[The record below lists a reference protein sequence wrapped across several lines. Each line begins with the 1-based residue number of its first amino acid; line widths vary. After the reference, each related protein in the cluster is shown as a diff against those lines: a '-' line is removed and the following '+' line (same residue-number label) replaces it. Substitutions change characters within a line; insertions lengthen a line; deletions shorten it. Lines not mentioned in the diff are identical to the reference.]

1 MAEEQLDNTA
11 ASEEPVEHTAPEQ
24 KTEEVSIP
32 KKRLKKTLEG
42 VVISNRMQKSVVV
55 RVERTVRHP
64 LYEKIVRKSSKFM
77 AHDEEN
83 KCRVGD
89 RVVIRETRPISKR
102 KCWRVVSIV
111 SGPQV

>member
-1 MAEEQLDNTA
+1 MAETQET
-11 ASEEPVEHTAPEQ
+11 
-24 KTEEVSIP
+24 
-32 KKRLKKTLEG
+32 KRRIRKTLEG

-55 RVERTVRHP
+55 RVDRQVRHP
-64 LYEKIVRKSSKFM
+64 LYQKTIRKSSKFM

-89 RVVIRETRPISKR
+89 RVTIRETRPISKN

-111 SGPQV
+111 SSVQQ

>member
-1 MAEEQLDNTA
+1 MAEEQLENTA
-11 ASEEPVEHTAPEQ
+11 APEEPVEHTAPEQ
-24 KTEEVSIP
+24 KTEQAIP
-32 KKRLKKTLEG
+32 KKRLRKTLEG

-55 RVERTVRHP
+55 RVQRTVRHP

-89 RVVIRETRPISKR
+89 RVLIRETRPISKR
-102 KCWRVVSIV
+102 KSWRVVEIV
-111 SGPQV
+111 VAHQQ

>member
-1 MAEEQLDNTA
+1 MAEEQVLN
-11 ASEEPVEHTAPEQ
+11 ERKVE
-24 KTEEVSIP
+24 
-32 KKRLKKTLEG
+32 KRRLRKTLEG

-55 RVERTVRHP
+55 QVDRRVRHP
-64 LYEKIVRKSSKFM
+64 LYLKTIRKSSKFM

-111 SGPQV
+111 STQQV

>member
-1 MAEEQLDNTA
+1 MAEEQLENTA
-11 ASEEPVEHTAPEQ
+11 APEEPVERTAPQEQ
-24 KTEEVSIP
+24 PEQPIE

-55 RVERTVRHP
+55 KVDRTVRHP

-111 SGPQV
+111 SGPQQ

>member
-1 MAEEQLDNTA
+1 MAEEQLENTA
-11 ASEEPVEHTAPEQ
+11 APEEPVEHTAPAQ
-24 KTEEVSIP
+24 KTEESIP
-32 KKRLKKTLEG
+32 KRRLTKTLEG

-55 RVERTVRHP
+55 KVERTVRHP
-64 LYEKIVRKSSKFM
+64 LYEKIIRKSSKFM

>member
-1 MAEEQLDNTA
+1 MSEQ
-11 ASEEPVEHTAPEQ
+11 Q
-24 KTEEVSIP
+24 QTE
-32 KKRLKKTLEG
+32 KRRGLRKELEG

-55 RVERTVRHP
+55 RVERQVRHG
-64 LYEKIVRKSSKFM
+64 LYNKIVQRTSKFM

-89 RVVIRETRPISKR
+89 RVVIRETRPISKN

-111 SGPQV
+111 STQQQ

>member
-1 MAEEQLDNTA
+1 MAEEQVQETG
-11 ASEEPVEHTAPEQ
+11 
-24 KTEEVSIP
+24 
-32 KKRLKKTLEG
+32 KKRLQKTLEG

-55 RVERTVRHP
+55 RVDRKVRHS
-64 LYEKIVRKSSKFM
+64 LYEKTIRKSAKFM

-89 RVVIRETRPISKR
+89 RVMIRETRPLSKK

-111 SGPQV
+111 SSAQQ

>member
-1 MAEEQLDNTA
+1 
-11 ASEEPVEHTAPEQ
+11 
-24 KTEEVSIP
+24 
-32 KKRLKKTLEG
+32 
-42 VVISNRMQKSVVV
+42 
-55 RVERTVRHP
+55 
-64 LYEKIVRKSSKFM
+64 M

-111 SGPQV
+111 SGPQQ